1 MYMKV
6 PHNVMSTVVAITI
19 TPSSICSFAAK
30 PSPPVVLGPAA
41 RVSPGQTVNYTCKSH
56 GFSPRNITLKWFKD
70 RNELSHFQ
78 TTVDPKG
85 ESISYS
91 ISSTAQVVLSAGD
104 VHSQITCEVAHD
116 TLPKGR
122 LHGTAKLSDIIRGKW
137 LWNKLKLLFF
147 QNSLVHSSQQ
157 AFMHTTQNH
166 RLQPSH
172 NRNCIYFNRSNFG
185 CTD

>member
-1 MYMKV
+1 MAEALVLIPSTTTMTMGIMYMKV

-19 TPSSICSFAAK
+19 TPSSILCSFAAK
-30 PSPPVVLGPAA
+30 PSPPVVSGPAA
-41 RVSPGQTVNYTCKSH
+41 RVAPGQTVNYTCESH
-56 GFSPRNITLKWFKD
+56 GFSPRNITLKWFKN

-116 TLPKGR
+116 TLKKGWLR
-122 LHGTAKLSDIIRGKW
+122 GTAKLSDIIRGK
-137 LWNKLKLLFF
+137 
-147 QNSLVHSSQQ
+147 
-157 AFMHTTQNH
+157 
-166 RLQPSH
+166 
-172 NRNCIYFNRSNFG
+172 
-185 CTD
+185 